1 MVRSIVKSILSP
13 LVIRVKATALAA
25 TTTSIL
31 ATILTTINPAQAVDF
46 NFSWK
51 GDNGYSATGAFSYD
65 ETNAPEVI
73 SESGAGSTKFLQSLS
88 VSFFDPAQNLLES
101 GSSVVNGVSSDRF
114 LRFDFDTQSQNI
126 SVLDADIGGTAYN
139 YFLTDL
145 RTPSGEVVAPG
156 ITTFNLFY
164 RPNGTPFLDSSSSV
178 QVTPAS
184 VPEPTM
190 TVGALVV
197 GGLGIA
203 LRRKKASARKVSAS
217 TQASNSQ

>member
-1 MVRSIVKSILSP
+1 MRNSLA
-13 LVIRVKATALAA
+13 KAAALAA
-25 TTTSIL
+25 TTASVL
-31 ATILTTINPAQAVDF
+31 ATISVTMNPAQAVDF

-51 GDNGYSATGAFSYD
+51 GDRGYSATGSFSYD
-65 ETNAPEVI
+65 ATTAPTVI
-73 SESGAGSTKFLQSLS
+73 SESGAGPTKSLQSLS

-101 GSSVVNGVSSDRF
+101 GSSVVDGVSSDRF

-126 SVLDADIGGTAYN
+126 GVLDADIGGSSYN

-145 RTPSGEVVAPG
+145 RTPGGQVGGPG
-156 ITTFNLFY
+156 VTNFNLFY

-178 QVTPAS
+178 QATLAT

-190 TVGALVV
+190 TLGMLVA

-203 LRRKKASARKVSAS
+203 SRRKKAS
-217 TQASNSQ
+217 NL